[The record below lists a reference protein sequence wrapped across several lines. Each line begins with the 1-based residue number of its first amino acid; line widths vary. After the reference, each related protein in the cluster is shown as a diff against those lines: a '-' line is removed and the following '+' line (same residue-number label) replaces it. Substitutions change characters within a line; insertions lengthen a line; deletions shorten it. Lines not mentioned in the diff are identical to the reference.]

1 MKFEERWCETDAPT
15 CHDIP
20 EWRRV
25 YSAGFKGWETGNITF
40 DSPCATVVMRLRPNG
55 MDGEWMDYTEDLSW
69 QVCDPV
75 IIRNFYRAD
84 ICFSSQAK
92 SRPGIH
98 GQGVP
103 RCDRKRTEIK
113 HDHLAMM
120 NVPDDEASG
129 TNGDI

>member
-1 MKFEERWCETDAPT
+1 MTRTAEMCVKFEERWCETDAPT

-69 QVCDPV
+69 QVRDPV
-75 IIRNFYRAD
+75 IIRIF
-84 ICFSSQAK
+84 
-92 SRPGIH
+92 
-98 GQGVP
+98 
-103 RCDRKRTEIK
+103 
-113 HDHLAMM
+113 
-120 NVPDDEASG
+120 
-129 TNGDI
+129 